1 MSLYGR
7 VDSTANQ
14 TAVGLTIGNSGGS
27 VTKTIVF
34 CDETEAA
41 LAANKGRGITAP
53 GWWAYHTYTD
63 SSGATRHRAEHLM
76 VLTNPEA
83 NADETLS
90 DDTIAADAANTI
102 TLSTNNTDKTT
113 SSGAATFLV
122 AASVTNSGTATFQ
135 WQKRLTSS
143 GRFQNVS
150 GATST
155 SLALTGQTAAND
167 GNQYRVKV
175 NSNNGAPEVISDV
188 ATLTFG
194 SSMKFDELNESN
206 YILFAIKHYENPHCV
221 TRDDFDEDMKRFK
234 YLKRLLKR
242 YLRRG
247 PLRIHLIINHL
258 IILYNVF
265 GEAATP
271 LLFFKFEQEYW
282 GILKTFLVY
291 LNKYPV
297 GMLPEIEIQEEILE
311 HLERI

>member
-14 TAVGLTIGNSGGS
+14 TQVGLTRGNGAGS
-27 VTKTIVF
+27 ATETIVF
-34 CDETEAA
+34 VDETEAG
-41 LAANKGRGITAP
+41 LAANKERGITAP
-53 GWWAYHTYTD
+53 GWWAYRTYTD
-63 SSGATRHRAEHLM
+63 GAGNTRHKAEHLM

-135 WQKRLTSS
+135 WQKRTTSS
-143 GRFQNVS
+143 GRWTNVS
-150 GATST
+150 GATAT

-175 NSNNGAPEVISDV
+175 NSNNGAPEVISAT

-194 SSMKFDELNESN
+194 S
-206 YILFAIKHYENPHCV
+206 
-221 TRDDFDEDMKRFK
+221 
-234 YLKRLLKR
+234 
-242 YLRRG
+242 
-247 PLRIHLIINHL
+247 
-258 IILYNVF
+258 
-265 GEAATP
+265 
-271 LLFFKFEQEYW
+271 
-282 GILKTFLVY
+282 
-291 LNKYPV
+291 
-297 GMLPEIEIQEEILE
+297 
-311 HLERI
+311 